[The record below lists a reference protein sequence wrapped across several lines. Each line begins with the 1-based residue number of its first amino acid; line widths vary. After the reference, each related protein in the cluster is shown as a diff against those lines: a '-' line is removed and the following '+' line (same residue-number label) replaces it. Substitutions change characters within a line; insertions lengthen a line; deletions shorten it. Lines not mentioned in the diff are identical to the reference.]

1 MKRTRTVVIM
11 ALASILFSTSAW
23 SSSNPFP
30 HREKYKDVPVIKA
43 NDLEKQMS
51 SVHIIDVRS
60 KFEFETLHIKG
71 AKNIPL
77 NKTTFANNVAE
88 LVKAKP
94 KPVVFYCNGGTCKK
108 SYQAVIEARKAGV
121 KGTAFDAG
129 IYQWA
134 QTHSHQSVLL
144 GKNPM
149 SSKDFIDNKRYK
161 SHIIGANK
169 FEEMMGP
176 NAMVLD
182 IRDRIQ
188 RDLQL
193 FPFKENRAELHDM
206 ASIRQYV
213 NEAKKANKTLL
224 VYDKVG
230 KQVRWFQY
238 LLEREG
244 VKRYYFMKGG
254 SEGYYEAKLGK
265 FKVVKPE

>member
-1 MKRTRTVVIM
+1 MKRAHTLVIL
-11 ALASILFSTSAW
+11 ALATIMFSTSSWA
-23 SSSNPFP
+23 STDPFP
-30 HREKYKDVPVIKA
+30 HREKYKDVPVIEA
-43 NDLEKQMS
+43 NELEKQMN
-51 SVHIIDVRS
+51 SVHIVDVRS
-60 KFEFETLHIKG
+60 RFEFETLHIKG

-77 NKTTFANNVAE
+77 NKTTFANKVAE
-88 LVKAKP
+88 LVKAEP
-94 KPVVFYCNGGTCKK
+94 KPVIFYCNGGTCKK
-108 SYQAVIEARKAGV
+108 SYKAVIEARKAGV

-134 QTHSHQSVLL
+134 QTHSHHSVLL

-149 SSKDFIDNKRYK
+149 NSNEFIDNKRYK
-161 SHIIGANK
+161 SHIIDAKK
-169 FEEMMGP
+169 FEELMGS

-193 FPFKENRAELHDM
+193 FPFKENRAELDDM
-206 ASIRQYV
+206 VSIRQYV

-265 FKVVKPE
+265 FKVSTPE